1 MYGTTKLLLTL
12 QNIQIMVSKLTLITK
27 KRILIGLVLL
37 SLSAYGYL
45 LHENKQLDEGHLA
58 KKESVLK
65 NSELVP
71 SIIVIKRIY
80 ESACKYVK

>member
-1 MYGTTKLLLTL
+1 
-12 QNIQIMVSKLTLITK
+12 MVSKLTLVAK

-37 SLSAYGYL
+37 SLAAYSFL
-45 LHENKQLDEGHLA
+45 LHENKQLDEVQLA
-58 KKESVLK
+58 KTESVLR

-80 ESACKYVK
+80 ESACKYIK